1 MENNTNAVYK
11 VKNRSSGK
19 VTYSVAYNGNKIHQV
34 YNPGEVKIIP
44 YEELRQLSYQHGGP
58 ELIYNYLQI
67 AKTEVLNSLNLNP
80 EPEYFMSEQ
89 QIKDLLQ
96 KGEMDAF
103 LDCLD
108 FAPVGVIDLIKK
120 YSVELPLN
128 DYNKRRVIKE
138 KLGFDVD
145 AAIKNNE
152 ASKEEVKTSEAPTRR
167 VVKKEEAAPVNNTA
181 RRTTPKYNI
190 VNKQE

>member
-1 MENNTNAVYK
+1 MENTNTMYK

-19 VTYSVAYNGNKIHQV
+19 VTYSVIYNGNKIHQV
-34 YNPGEVKIIP
+34 YNPGEVKVVP

-67 AKTEVLNSLNLNP
+67 GRPEVLEDLNIAP
-80 EPEYFMSEQ
+80 EPEYYMSENE
-89 QIKDLLQ
+89 IKKLLQ
-96 KGEMDAF
+96 TGSMDAF

-108 FAPVGVIDLIKK
+108 FAPMGVIDLIKR
-120 YSVELPLN
+120 YSVELPLG
-128 DYNKRRVIKE
+128 DFNKRRAIKE

-152 ASKEEVKTSEAPTRR
+152 ASKEETKKAETPTRR
-167 VVKKEEAAPVNNTA
+167 VVEKKEEVAQSTPA

>member
-1 MENNTNAVYK
+1 MTNTNTMYK

-19 VTYSVAYNGNKIHQV
+19 VAYSVAYNGNKIHQV
-34 YNPGEVKIIP
+34 YNPGEIKIIP

-58 ELIYNYLQI
+58 ELIYNYLQVG
-67 AKTEVLNSLNLNP
+67 KQEVLENLNIAP
-80 EPEYFMSEQ
+80 EPEYYMSEKEIQ
-89 QIKDLLQ
+89 
-96 KGEMDAF
+96 EMLESGSIDAF

-108 FAPVGVIDLIKK
+108 FAPLGVIDLIKK
-120 YSVELPLN
+120 YAVELPLN
-128 DYNKRRVIKE
+128 DYNKRRIIKE

-152 ASKEEVKTSEAPTRR
+152 ASKEEVKKTEAPTRR
-167 VVKKEEAAPVNNTA
+167 VVEKKEETTQNAPA

>member
-1 MENNTNAVYK
+1 MANTNTMYK

-19 VTYSVAYNGNKIHQV
+19 VTYSVVYNGNKRHQV
-34 YNPGEVKIIP
+34 YNPGEVKVVP

-58 ELIYNYLQI
+58 ELIYNYLQVGRPEI
-67 AKTEVLNSLNLNP
+67 LEDLNIVP
-80 EPEYFMSEQ
+80 EPEYYMSENE
-89 QIKDLLQ
+89 IKELLQ
-96 KGEMDAF
+96 TGSMDAF

-108 FAPVGVIDLIKK
+108 FAPMGVIDLIKR
-120 YSVELPLN
+120 YSVELPLG
-128 DYNKRRVIKE
+128 DFNKRRAIKE

-152 ASKEEVKTSEAPTRR
+152 ASKEETKKAETPTRR
-167 VVKKEEAAPVNNTA
+167 VVEKKEEVAQSTPA

>member
-1 MENNTNAVYK
+1 MTNTNTMYK

-19 VTYSVAYNGNKIHQV
+19 VAYSVAYNGNKIHQV

-58 ELIYNYLQI
+58 ELIYNYLQVG
-67 AKTEVLNSLNLNP
+67 KQEVLENLNIAP
-80 EPEYFMSEQ
+80 EPEYYMSEKEIQ
-89 QIKDLLQ
+89 
-96 KGEMDAF
+96 EMLESGSIDAF

-108 FAPVGVIDLIKK
+108 FAPLGVIDLIKK
-120 YSVELPLN
+120 YAVELPLN
-128 DYNKRRVIKE
+128 DYNKRRIIKE

-152 ASKEEVKTSEAPTRR
+152 ASKEEVKKTEAPTRR
-167 VVKKEEAAPVNNTA
+167 VVEKKEETTQNAPA

>member
-1 MENNTNAVYK
+1 MTNTNTMYK

-19 VTYSVAYNGNKIHQV
+19 VAYSVAYNGNKIHQV

-58 ELIYNYLQI
+58 ELIYNYLQVGKQEI
-67 AKTEVLNSLNLNP
+67 LENLNIVP
-80 EPEYFMSEQ
+80 EPEYYMSEKEIQ
-89 QIKDLLQ
+89 
-96 KGEMDAF
+96 EMLESGSIDAF

-108 FAPVGVIDLIKK
+108 FAPLGVIDLIKK
-120 YSVELPLN
+120 YAVELPLN
-128 DYNKRRVIKE
+128 DYNKRRIIKE

-152 ASKEEVKTSEAPTRR
+152 ASKEEVKKTEAPTRR
-167 VVKKEEAAPVNNTA
+167 VVEKKEETAQNAPA

>member
-1 MENNTNAVYK
+1 MENTNILYK

-19 VTYSVAYNGNKIHQV
+19 VTYSVTYNGNKMHQV
-34 YNPGEVKIIP
+34 YNPGETKVVP

-67 AKTEVLNSLNLNP
+67 TKEEVLKELNIDP
-80 EPEYFMSEQ
+80 EPEYYMSEKEIQ
-89 QIKDLLQ
+89 ALLQ
-96 KGEMDAF
+96 TGTMDAF

-108 FAPVGVIDLIKK
+108 FAPIGVIDLIKK
-120 YSVELPLN
+120 YAVELPLN
-128 DYNKRRVIKE
+128 DFNKRKAIRE

-152 ASKEEVKTSEAPTRR
+152 ASKEEVKSNEAPARR
-167 VVKKEEAAPVNNTA
+167 VVEKKEDAESKAPA

-190 VNKQE
+190 VNKQQ

>member
-1 MENNTNAVYK
+1 MINTNTLFK
-11 VKNRSSGK
+11 IKNRSSGK
-19 VTYSVAYNGNKIHQV
+19 VTYSVTYGGNKIHQV
-34 YNPGEVKIIP
+34 YNPGETKVVP

-58 ELIYNYLQI
+58 ELIYNYLQVD
-67 AKTEVLNSLNLNP
+67 KTEILNSLNLSP
-80 EPEYFMSEQ
+80 EPEYFMSEAE
-89 QIKDLLQ
+89 IKKLLET
-96 KGEMDAF
+96 GEMDAF

-108 FAPVGVIDLIKK
+108 FAPIGVIDLIKK
-120 YSVELPLN
+120 YSVELPLS
-128 DYNKRRVIKE
+128 DFNKRKAIKE

-152 ASKEEVKTSEAPTRR
+152 ASKEEVKNTEAPSRR
-167 VVKKEEAAPVNNTA
+167 VVKKEEPVATNPA

>member
-1 MENNTNAVYK
+1 MTNTNTMYK

-19 VTYSVAYNGNKIHQV
+19 VAYSVAYNGNKIHQV

-58 ELIYNYLQI
+58 ELIYNYLQVG
-67 AKTEVLNSLNLNP
+67 KQEVLENLNIAP
-80 EPEYFMSEQ
+80 EPEYYMSEKEIQ
-89 QIKDLLQ
+89 
-96 KGEMDAF
+96 EMLESGSIDAF

-108 FAPVGVIDLIKK
+108 FAPLGVIDLIKK
-120 YSVELPLN
+120 YAVELPLN
-128 DYNKRRVIKE
+128 DYNKRRIIKE

-152 ASKEEVKTSEAPTRR
+152 ASKEEVKKTEAPTRR
-167 VVKKEEAAPVNNTA
+167 VVEKKEETAQNAPA

>member
-1 MENNTNAVYK
+1 MANTNTMYK

-19 VTYSVAYNGNKIHQV
+19 VTYSVVYNGNKIHQV
-34 YNPGEVKIIP
+34 YNPGEVKVVP

-58 ELIYNYLQI
+58 ELIYNYLQVGRP
-67 AKTEVLNSLNLNP
+67 EVLEDLNIVP
-80 EPEYFMSEQ
+80 EPEYYMSENE
-89 QIKDLLQ
+89 IKELLQ
-96 KGEMDAF
+96 TGSMDAF

-108 FAPVGVIDLIKK
+108 FAPMGVIDLIKK
-120 YSVELPLN
+120 YSVELPLG
-128 DYNKRRVIKE
+128 DFNKRRAIKE

-152 ASKEEVKTSEAPTRR
+152 ASKEETKKAETPTRR
-167 VVKKEEAAPVNNTA
+167 VVEKKEEVVQSAPA

>member
-1 MENNTNAVYK
+1 MENNTNTLYK

-34 YNPGEVKIIP
+34 YNPGEVKVVP

-58 ELIYNYLQI
+58 ELIYNYLQVAKEKVLEELNI
-67 AKTEVLNSLNLNP
+67 AP
-80 EPEYFMSEQ
+80 EPEYFMSEAE
-89 QIKDLLQ
+89 IKALLQ
-96 KGEMDAF
+96 TGSMDAF

-120 YSVELPLN
+120 YAVELPLN
-128 DYNKRRVIKE
+128 DYNKRRAIKE

-152 ASKEEVKTSEAPTRR
+152 ASKEEVKQAETPTRR
-167 VVKKEEAAPVNNTA
+167 VVEKEEAAPA
-181 RRTTPKYNI
+181 RRTIPKYNI

>member
-1 MENNTNAVYK
+1 MTNTNTMYK

-19 VTYSVAYNGNKIHQV
+19 VAYSVAYNGNKIHQV

-58 ELIYNYLQI
+58 ELIYNYLQVGKQEI
-67 AKTEVLNSLNLNP
+67 LENLNIAP
-80 EPEYFMSEQ
+80 EPEYYMSEKEIQ
-89 QIKDLLQ
+89 
-96 KGEMDAF
+96 EMLESGSIDAF

-108 FAPVGVIDLIKK
+108 FAPLGVIDLIKK
-120 YSVELPLN
+120 YAVELPLN
-128 DYNKRRVIKE
+128 DYNKRRIIKE

-152 ASKEEVKTSEAPTRR
+152 ASKEEVKKTEAPTRR
-167 VVKKEEAAPVNNTA
+167 VVEKKEETAQNAPA